1 MFNAAHKTAY
11 KAAHKR
17 WSAGCEEYG
26 GELPDYDLSAN
37 GVMVLCKA
45 CPEYMRLLETAEATG
60 GSAGNSEGK
69 SEGNSEEKG
78 REKSSATVN
87 ATVSDLIFDA
97 IKNNPGISR
106 PGLLWLLPM
115 VKRGTLTRKL
125 AELSDRIE
133 FRGSPKTSGYYPKP
147 AP

>member
-1 MFNAAHKTAY
+1 MARIEAWGRGFDKI
-11 KAAHKR
+11 K
-17 WSAGCEEYG
+17 AGCEEYG

-45 CPEYMRLLETAEATG
+45 CPEYMKLLETAAEATG
-60 GSAGNSEGK
+60 GSEGK
-69 SEGNSEEKG
+69 SEGKSREKG

-106 PGLLWLLPM
+106 PGLLRLLPM

-125 AELSDRIE
+125 AELSDRIA

>member
-1 MFNAAHKTAY
+1 
-11 KAAHKR
+11 
-17 WSAGCEEYG
+17 
-26 GELPDYDLSAN
+26 
-37 GVMVLCKA
+37 
-45 CPEYMRLLETAEATG
+45 
-60 GSAGNSEGK
+60 

-106 PGLLWLLPM
+106 PGLLRLLPM

-125 AELSDRIE
+125 AELSDRIA